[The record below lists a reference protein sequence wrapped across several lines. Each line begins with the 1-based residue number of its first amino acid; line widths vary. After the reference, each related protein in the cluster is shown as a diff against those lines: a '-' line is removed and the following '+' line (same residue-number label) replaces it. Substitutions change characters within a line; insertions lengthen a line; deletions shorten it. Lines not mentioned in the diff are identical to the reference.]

1 MLRNAGPDQRAARQP
16 GILVIGREVGLT
28 ERLVGLHHA
37 VVLLVPARLVAGGR
51 CGGGGRRKDSTG
63 KSGAGCQAKSATH
76 GREESSHEPSP
87 HRFVLSLLRRS
98 EERRV
103 GKECVSTC
111 RSRWSPYH

>member
-1 MLRNAGPDQRAARQP
+1 MRISDWSSDVCSSDLADEGFQLPDVMLRNAGPDQRAARQP

-63 KSGAGCQAKSATH
+63 KSGTGCRAKSATH
-76 GREESSHEPSP
+76 GRDRKSVGEGK
-87 HRFVLSLLRRS
+87 
-98 EERRV
+98 RV
-103 GKECVSTC
+103 AV
-111 RSRWSPYH
+111 

>member
-1 MLRNAGPDQRAARQP
+1 MLRTAGPDQRAARQP

-63 KSGAGCQAKSATH
+63 KSGAGCQADRKEHTSELQSLMRISYAVLCLKKKKENTH
-76 GREESSHEPSP
+76 RE
-87 HRFVLSLLRRS
+87 LS
-98 EERRV
+98 
-103 GKECVSTC
+103 
-111 RSRWSPYH
+111 